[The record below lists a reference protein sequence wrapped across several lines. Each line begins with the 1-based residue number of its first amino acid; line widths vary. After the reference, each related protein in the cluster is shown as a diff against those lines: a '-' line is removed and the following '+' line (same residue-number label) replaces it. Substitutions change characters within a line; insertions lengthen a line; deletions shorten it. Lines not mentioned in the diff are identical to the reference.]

1 MNRHLLA
8 SLPFLLA
15 VSFAAQTPAA
25 SAPPTAAPGTTPPA
39 TTQTAPPAGFAQTIV
54 LWPNGAPGALGTTD
68 GDIPKLFTYPLSV
81 PGPGSVHYQGPY
93 TTVIVMPGGGYTH
106 LVMEQEGAYEARW
119 LAAHGVAAFVLE
131 YRLAPAYLYPTQ
143 SGDVSRA
150 IRYVRS
156 HAAEL
161 GVRPDAI
168 GIWGFSAGGSLAGY
182 AATIHDAGNPAAADP
197 IDRVSDRPDF
207 EIVSYGRMDMSVP
220 LANGT
225 LPMES
230 ILGPH
235 PSQAAI
241 DAIDPV
247 KHVTAESSPSFLYST
262 TGDKTVD
269 SRNAAKFYVALKAAG
284 VASELHIFELGAH
297 GTHMGEGLPPAMHEL
312 TVTPT
317 LIANWMQLHG
327 WMPAQPE

>member
-1 MNRHLLA
+1 MSRHVLA
-8 SLPFLLA
+8 SLSFLL
-15 VSFAAQTPAA
+15 VLPLAAQTPAA
-25 SAPPTAAPGTTPPA
+25 AAPQSAASATAPPA
-39 TTQTAPPAGFAQTIV
+39 TTQTAPPTGFAQKIV
-54 LWPNGAPGALGTTD
+54 LWPDGAPGAKGTTE
-68 GDIPKLFTYPLSV
+68 GDIPKLFTYPTTGA
-81 PGPGSVHYQGPY
+81 GPHP
-93 TTVIVMPGGGYTH
+93 TVIVMPGGGYTH

-161 GVRPDAI
+161 GVKPDAI

-327 WMPAQPE
+327 WMPAQAE

>member
-1 MNRHLLA
+1 M
-8 SLPFLLA
+8 
-15 VSFAAQTPAA
+15 V
-25 SAPPTAAPGTTPPA
+25 A
-39 TTQTAPPAGFAQTIV
+39 TKTAPPAGSTQTIV
-54 LWPNGAPGALGTTD
+54 LWPDGAPGAKGTTE
-68 GDIPKLFTYPLSV
+68 GDIPKLFTYPTASA
-81 PGPGSVHYQGPY
+81 GPHPS
-93 TTVIVMPGGGYTH
+93 VIVMPGGGYTH

-119 LAAHGVAAFVLE
+119 LAAHGVQAFVLE
-131 YRLAPAYLYPTQ
+131 YRLAPLYLYPTQ

-150 IRYVRS
+150 IRYVRA

-161 GVRPDAI
+161 GVDPGKL

-182 AATIHDAGNPAAADP
+182 AATIHSAGDPAAADP
-197 IDRVSDRPDF
+197 IDRLSDRPDF
-207 EIVSYGRMDMSVP
+207 EIVSYGRMDMSVA

-247 KHVTAESSPSFLYST
+247 KHVSADTSPSFLYST

-284 VASELHIFELGAH
+284 VPAELRIFELGQH
-297 GTHMGEGLPPAMHEL
+297 GTHMGEGLAPAMHEL

-327 WMPAQPE
+327 WMPADAQ

>member
-1 MNRHLLA
+1 MSRHVLACLL
-8 SLPFLLA
+8 FLL
-15 VSFAAQTPAA
+15 VLPLAAQTPAA
-25 SAPPTAAPGTTPPA
+25 SAPPAAAAGTTHPA
-39 TTQTAPPAGFAQTIV
+39 TTQTAPPAGFAQTVV
-54 LWPNGAPGALGTTD
+54 LWPNGAPGALGTTE
-68 GDIPKLFTYPLSV
+68 GDIPKLFTYPTTGA
-81 PGPGSVHYQGPY
+81 GPHP
-93 TTVIVMPGGGYTH
+93 TVIVMPGGGYTH

-143 SGDVSRA
+143 SMDVSRA

-161 GVRPDAI
+161 GVKPDAI
-168 GIWGFSAGGSLAGY
+168 GVWGFSAGGSLAGY
-182 AATIHDAGNPAAADP
+182 AATIHDAGNAAAADP
-197 IDRVSDRPDF
+197 IERVSDRPDF
-207 EIVSYGRMDMSVP
+207 EIVSYGRLDMSVP
-220 LANGT
+220 LASGA

-230 ILGPH
+230 ILGH
-235 PSQAAI
+235 QPSQTAI

-247 KHVTAESSPSFLYST
+247 KHVTADSSPSFIYST

-269 SRNAAKFYVALKAAG
+269 SRNAAKFYIALKAAG
-284 VASELHIFELGAH
+284 VPAEMHIFELGPH
-297 GTHMGEGLPPAMHEL
+297 GTHMGEGLAPALHEL

-327 WMPAQPE
+327 WMAADSQ

>member
-1 MNRHLLA
+1 
-8 SLPFLLA
+8 
-15 VSFAAQTPAA
+15 
-25 SAPPTAAPGTTPPA
+25 
-39 TTQTAPPAGFAQTIV
+39 
-54 LWPNGAPGALGTTD
+54 
-68 GDIPKLFTYPLSV
+68 
-81 PGPGSVHYQGPY
+81 
-93 TTVIVMPGGGYTH
+93 MPGGGYTH

-131 YRLAPAYLYPTQ
+131 YRLAPAYLYPAQ

>member
-1 MNRHLLA
+1 MNRHALA
-8 SLPFLLA
+8 AALFLVAIPL
-15 VSFAAQTPAA
+15 AAQTPAA
-25 SAPPTAAPGTTPPA
+25 VTSQVPA
-39 TTQTAPPAGFAQTIV
+39 TITAPPAGFTQSIV
-54 LWPNGAPGALGTTD
+54 LWPGGAPLAHGTTE
-68 GDIPKLFTYPLSV
+68 GDIPKLFTYPTAGA
-81 PGPGSVHYQGPY
+81 GPHSA
-93 TTVIVMPGGGYTH
+93 VIVMPGGGYTH
-106 LVMEQEGAYEARW
+106 EVMEQEGAYEARW

-161 GVRPDAI
+161 GVKPDAI